1 MSNSSVVHQPQD
13 QLSTFVQRQQVL
25 TFIDSNLV
33 GKRIMLMEMYNDPD
47 PIPSGTTG
55 TVKAVNKETGQI
67 NVDWDINRSLYM
79 LIGVDRW
86 KVI

>member
-33 GKRIMLMEMYNDPD
+33 GKRIMLMEMYNAPA
-47 PIPSGTTG
+47 PIPSGTMG
-55 TVKAVNKETGQI
+55 TVKDVI
-67 NVDWDINRSLYM
+67 I
-79 LIGVDRW
+79 IHVDRR
-86 KVI
+86 

>member
-1 MSNSSVVHQPQD
+1 MSNSSVVHHTQD

-33 GKRIMLMEMYNDPD
+33 GKRIMLMEMYNDPE
-47 PIPSGTTG
+47 PIPSGTMG
-55 TVKAVNKETGQI
+55 TVKDVNKETGQI
-67 NVDWDINRSLYM
+67 DVDWDINRSLYM